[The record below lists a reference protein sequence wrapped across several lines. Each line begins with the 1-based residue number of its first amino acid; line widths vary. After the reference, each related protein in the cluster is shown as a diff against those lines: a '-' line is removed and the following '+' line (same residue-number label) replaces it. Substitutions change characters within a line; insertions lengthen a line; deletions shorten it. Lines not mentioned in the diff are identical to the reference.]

1 MLLRC
6 PLSMEVHGP
15 QPLACSPL
23 FKSRFRTF
31 VKLVSRHAL
40 VLCLSLR
47 IASIH
52 KIKTYLV
59 DLLLVA
65 CVIIHVFGVPS
76 FLLEARCCCQVLWP
90 RLVEPHSISL
100 SRLLMLSSC
109 TRCVLSGRFGHSND
123 LKPKIGSGAIPFGR
137 NVWRRSQLPEQPDTG
152 PLGIRLCT
160 RLCLFLC
167 CVRPFTQEATGTNTP
182 RRMNREITAGSTG
195 LPLSQQ
201 LFDGKPQLSLFW
213 RAHQSKEIVPG
224 PGLDD
229 AASDSLVAECPEFS
243 VARSG
248 SIHIEDFFSKLS
260 EARDCQPGG
269 SKEAS
274 YCDRGRGRSSRS
286 MLNCRYPTEFLKVA
300 AFGLDGS
307 DGRCRLIV
315 FLC

>member
-6 PLSMEVHGP
+6 PLNMEVHGP

-23 FKSRFRTF
+23 FGSRFRTF

-40 VLCLSLR
+40 VLYTSLC

-52 KIKTYLV
+52 QIRIYLV
-59 DLLLVA
+59 DLLLLVA
-65 CVIIHVFGVPS
+65 CKIIHVFGLAAAAKFCGPG
-76 FLLEARCCCQVLWP
+76 
-90 RLVEPHSISL
+90 SL
-100 SRLLMLSSC
+100 NLIPYPCHVCSC
-109 TRCVLSGRFGHSND
+109 SLRVQD
-123 LKPKIGSGAIPFGR
+123 IGSGAIPFGR
-137 NVWRRSQLPEQPDTG
+137 NAWRRSQLPEQPDTG

-167 CVRPFTQEATGTNTP
+167 CVRPFTQEATGTNTL
-182 RRMNREITAGSTG
+182 RRMNREFTAGSTG

-201 LFDGKPQLSLFW
+201 LFDGKPQPSLFW

-248 SIHIEDFFSKLS
+248 SIRTEGFFSELPGT
-260 EARDCQPGG
+260 RNRQHGG
-269 SKEAS
+269 SEDVS
-274 YCDRGRGRSSRS
+274 YCGQGRGRSSRS

>member
-1 MLLRC
+1 
-6 PLSMEVHGP
+6 
-15 QPLACSPL
+15 
-23 FKSRFRTF
+23 
-31 VKLVSRHAL
+31 
-40 VLCLSLR
+40 
-47 IASIH
+47 
-52 KIKTYLV
+52 
-59 DLLLVA
+59 
-65 CVIIHVFGVPS
+65 
-76 FLLEARCCCQVLWP
+76 
-90 RLVEPHSISL
+90 
-100 SRLLMLSSC
+100 
-109 TRCVLSGRFGHSND
+109 
-123 LKPKIGSGAIPFGR
+123 
-137 NVWRRSQLPEQPDTG
+137 
-152 PLGIRLCT
+152 
-160 RLCLFLC
+160 
-167 CVRPFTQEATGTNTP
+167 
-182 RRMNREITAGSTG
+182 MNREITAGSTG
-195 LPLSQQ
+195 LPLLQQ

-260 EARDCQPGG
+260 EARGCQPGG

-307 DGRCRLIV
+307 DEWCRLIV